1 MLEDDVR
8 VASQQILVT
17 NRSTK
22 NNKVERSK
30 PLNNQ
35 FRQGGW
41 KQDER
46 QQQPLRVTPMTV
58 SYERFIP
65 LIRELFEF
73 K

>member
-1 MLEDDVR
+1 MDDLLRRADKYVMLEDDVR
-8 VASQQILVT
+8 AASQQILVT

-41 KQDER
+41 KQDG
-46 QQQPLRVTPMTV
+46 
-58 SYERFIP
+58 
-65 LIRELFEF
+65 
-73 K
+73 